1 MNALP
6 LTLSSA
12 RVAAVLALLSGVTA
26 IAGSPTGG
34 AGTGGDYSSF
44 KMPIET
50 QRDMGAGFERQREEV
65 LRLLSDPNANAKIF
79 KFDIDTDINH
89 DGVINDSDNGWMEAT
104 PPGMMMRVGQTAQVR
119 VTLFS
124 HFPYFPGSAVAR
136 LSLAGINRGNPTG
149 DFASLEEEIHNT
161 GHVIVWSDASKSRKL
176 LDSSDPARRVVEWI
190 IHPGFVLPDHTGV
203 PNNVYVEAVGPS
215 GQYAGDVRLMAV
227 ISPLEVPNEPFY
239 KFRVAEDHILF
250 TVTR

>member
-26 IAGSPTGG
+26 FAGSPSGG
-34 AGTGGDYSSF
+34 AGGDPTF
-44 KMPIET
+44 RMPAET
-50 QRDMGAGFERQREEV
+50 QRDMGAGFERLHEEA

-79 KFDIDTDINH
+79 KFDIDADINH
-89 DGVINDSDNGWMEAT
+89 DGIINDSDNGWMEAT
-104 PPGMMMRVGQTAQVR
+104 PPGMVLRVGEKAQVR

-136 LSLAGINRGNPTG
+136 LSLAGINRGTPTG
-149 DFASLEEEIHNT
+149 EFASFEEEVHNT
-161 GHVIVWSDASKSRKL
+161 AHIIVWSDASKSRKL
-176 LDSSDPARRVVEWI
+176 LDSADAGKRVVEWI
-190 IHPGFVLPDHTGV
+190 IHPGYVLPDHTGV
-203 PNNVYVEAVGPS
+203 PTNVYVEAVSPS

-227 ISPLEVPNEPFY
+227 ITPLEVPNLPFY
-239 KFRVAEDHILF
+239 KFRVSEDHLLF
-250 TVTR
+250 TVK